1 MKHDD
6 LQHYNKDEAKIKAL
20 YGDIIA
26 MPHHVSLHHK
36 SMSRTDR
43 AAQFGAFAA
52 LTGHY
57 DALAEKARYTEKQ
70 KCMEKDAEKIL
81 DGKLELLKMNINL
94 HPIVKVVYFK
104 PDEIKEGGAYVTITS
119 VVEKLDDINFTIVL
133 ENGETIKYSNIIDI
147 DMHG

>member
-26 MPHHVSLHHK
+26 MPHHVSLRHK

-70 KCMEKDAEKIL
+70 KCIEKDEKEL
-81 DGKLELLKMNINL
+81 LEGKLGLLRACTDLQPM
-94 HPIVKVVYFK
+94 VKITYFK

-119 VVEKLDDINFTIVL
+119 AVDKLDDTNFMVVL
-133 ENGETIKYSNIIDI
+133 ESGERIKYSHIIEMDVY
-147 DMHG
+147 G